1 LLLER
6 EAAGRIAEDDDMSSD
21 TTEPSGS
28 PGTRGRRWPGP
39 TIELAATE
47 IKNGGRSAYFGLR
60 FVAPLLSWA
69 RTQKERLMAW
79 WAARTPPD
87 PPWRLI
93 GAIAAGV
100 LLVVLLVF
108 LTGQFSGDETRIR
121 TIEAR
126 IARAEQ
132 QVRELS
138 GRAPANGVDP
148 KVLDELAARVAKL
161 EAGGSA
167 TRPLAADP
175 ALANRMATLEG
186 ALKSLEEKISV
197 VARRT
202 DDIDL
207 VARDAREKAAATA
220 AAVAELTQKM
230 ARLSSTSDLDASV
243 NRIAAL
249 ERLVGTVQAELAKRG
264 VGENG
269 DRPVRLAVTASALNT
284 AVERGDA
291 FSSELAAAKQLAG
304 DSSTALAPLE
314 PFAATGLPSATAL
327 GRELV
332 ALTNALAQTSGAP
345 PREGG
350 FLDRL
355 QANAERLVRIR
366 PLDEPPGDDPAAV
379 LTRIEQRALQADL
392 PGALTELAK
401 LPAPARAAAQA
412 WIAKAQARLAAV
424 AASRRFAADA
434 FAALGKTPE
443 AR

>member
-1 LLLER
+1 
-6 EAAGRIAEDDDMSSD
+6 MSSD

-39 TIELAATE
+39 TIELEATE
-47 IKNGGRSAYFGLR
+47 IKSGGRSAHFGLR
-60 FVAPLLSWA
+60 FVAPFLSWVTA
-69 RTQKERLMAW
+69 QKERLMAW

-100 LLVVLLVF
+100 VLVVLLVF

-132 QVRELS
+132 QMRELS
-138 GRAPANGVDP
+138 GRPPANGVDS
-148 KVLDELAARVAKL
+148 KALDELTARVAKL

-167 TRPLAADP
+167 TRPPAADP

-186 ALKSLEEKISV
+186 TLKSLEEKIGV

-207 VARDAREKAAATA
+207 VARDAREKVAATA

-264 VGENG
+264 VGEAG

-291 FSSELAAAKQLAG
+291 FAAELAAAKQLAG
-304 DSSTALAPLE
+304 DAAALAPLE
-314 PFAATGLPSATAL
+314 PFAATGLPSAAAL

-401 LPAPARAAAQA
+401 LPAPARVAAQA

>member
-28 PGTRGRRWPGP
+28 QGTRGRRWPGP
-39 TIELAATE
+39 TIELEATE
-47 IKNGGRSAYFGLR
+47 IKNGGRSAYFARR
-60 FVAPLLSWA
+60 FVAPFLSWA
-69 RTQKERLMAW
+69 SAQQERLMAW

-87 PPWRLI
+87 PPWR
-93 GAIAAGV
+93 AIAAVVAGIV
-100 LLVVLLVF
+100 LVVLLVF
-108 LTGQFSGDETRIR
+108 LAGQFSNDESRLRI
-121 TIEAR
+121 IEAR
-126 IARAEQ
+126 VARAEQ

-138 GRAPANGVDP
+138 GRAPTNSVDS
-148 KVLDELAARVAKL
+148 KALDDLVARVAKL
-161 EAGGSA
+161 ETGAGGA
-167 TRPLAADP
+167 RPPGVDP
-175 ALANRMATLEG
+175 ALVYRMATLEG

-207 VARDAREKAAATA
+207 IARDARDKAAASA
-220 AAVAELTQKM
+220 AAIAELTQKM
-230 ARLSSTSDLDASV
+230 ARLSSASELDASV

-249 ERLVGTVQAELAKRG
+249 ERVAGAMQAELAKRG
-264 VGENG
+264 VGETG
-269 DRPVRLAVTASALNT
+269 DRPVRLAVTASALNA

-291 FSSELAAAKQLAG
+291 FAAELAAAKLLAG
-304 DSSTALAPLE
+304 DVAALAPLE

-327 GRELV
+327 GRELL

-350 FLDRL
+350 FLERL

-392 PGALTELAK
+392 PGAIKELAK

-424 AASRRFAADA
+424 AASRRFASDA

>member
-1 LLLER
+1 
-6 EAAGRIAEDDDMSSD
+6 MSSD

-60 FVAPLLSWA
+60 FVAPFLSWVTA
-69 RTQKERLMAW
+69 QKERLMAW

-87 PPWRLI
+87 PPWRAI
-93 GAIAAGV
+93 GAVVAGVVLVV
-100 LLVVLLVF
+100 LLVVL
-108 LTGQFSGDETRIR
+108 TGQFSSDETRIR

-126 IARAEQ
+126 IARSEQ
-132 QVRELS
+132 QVRELV
-138 GRAPANGVDP
+138 GRAPTNGVDA
-148 KVLDELAARVAKL
+148 KVLDDLTARVAKL
-161 EAGGSA
+161 EAGASNP
-167 TRPLAADP
+167 RSPSADP

-186 ALKSLEEKISV
+186 ALKSLEEKIGV
-197 VARRT
+197 VARST

-207 VARDAREKAAATA
+207 IARDAREKAATSA
-220 AAVAELTQKM
+220 AAIAELTQKM
-230 ARLSSTSDLDASV
+230 ARLGSASELDASV

-249 ERLVGTVQAELAKRG
+249 ERLMATMQAELAKRG
-264 VGENG
+264 VGETG
-269 DRPVRLAVTASALNT
+269 DRPVRLAVTAAALNT

-291 FSSELAAAKQLAG
+291 FAAELAAAKLLAG
-304 DSSTALAPLE
+304 NAAALAPLE

-392 PGALTELAK
+392 PGALAELAK

-424 AASRRFAADA
+424 AASRRFATDA
-434 FAALGKTPE
+434 FAALGKMPE

>member
-1 LLLER
+1 
-6 EAAGRIAEDDDMSSD
+6 MSSD

-39 TIELAATE
+39 TIELEATE
-47 IKNGGRSAYFGLR
+47 IKNGGRSINFGLR
-60 FVAPLLSWA
+60 FLAPLLNWVST
-69 RTQKERLMAW
+69 RKERLLAW

-87 PPWRLI
+87 PPWRAI
-93 GAIAAGV
+93 GAVAAGV

-108 LTGQFSGDETRIR
+108 VTGQFSSDEIRIR

-132 QVRELS
+132 QVRELA
-138 GRAPANGVDP
+138 GRAPATSVNP
-148 KVLDELAARVAKL
+148 TALEELTARVDKL

-167 TRPLAADP
+167 TRPPAADP

-186 ALKSLEEKISV
+186 ALKSLEEKVGV

-207 VARDAREKAAATA
+207 IARDAREKAAATTA
-220 AAVAELTQKM
+220 AIAELTQKM
-230 ARLSSTSDLDASV
+230 ARLSSMSDLDASV

-249 ERLVGTVQAELAKRG
+249 ERLTAAMQAELAKRG
-264 VGENG
+264 VGETG

-291 FSSELAAAKQLAG
+291 FAAELAAAKQLAG
-304 DSSTALAPLE
+304 DSSTLGPLE

-332 ALTNALAQTSGAP
+332 ALTNALAQSSGAP

-350 FLDRL
+350 FLERL

-379 LTRIEQRALQADL
+379 LTRIEQRAAQADL
-392 PGALTELAK
+392 AGALAELAK
-401 LPAPARAAAQA
+401 LPAPARAPAQA
-412 WIAKAQARLAAV
+412 WTAKAQARLAAV

>member
-6 EAAGRIAEDDDMSSD
+6 EAVGRIAEDDDMSSD

-39 TIELAATE
+39 TIELEATE

-60 FVAPLLSWA
+60 FVAPFLSWLSVQ
-69 RTQKERLMAW
+69 RERLMAW

-100 LLVVLLVF
+100 VLVGLLVF

-138 GRAPANGVDP
+138 GRAPANGVDA
-148 KVLDELAARVAKL
+148 KALDELTARVAKL

-167 TRPLAADP
+167 TRPPAADP

-207 VARDAREKAAATA
+207 IARDARDKAGATA

-264 VGENG
+264 VGEAG

-291 FSSELAAAKQLAG
+291 FAAELAAAKQLAG
-304 DSSTALAPLE
+304 DAAALAPLE

-327 GRELV
+327 GRELA

-392 PGALTELAK
+392 PGALAELTK

>member
-1 LLLER
+1 
-6 EAAGRIAEDDDMSSD
+6 MSSD

-39 TIELAATE
+39 TIELEATE

-60 FVAPLLSWA
+60 FVAPFLSWLSVQ
-69 RTQKERLMAW
+69 RERLMAW

-100 LLVVLLVF
+100 VLVGLLVF

-138 GRAPANGVDP
+138 GRAPANGVDA
-148 KVLDELAARVAKL
+148 KALDELTARVAKL

-167 TRPLAADP
+167 TRPPAADP

-207 VARDAREKAAATA
+207 IARDARDKAGATA

-264 VGENG
+264 VGEAG

-291 FSSELAAAKQLAG
+291 FAAELAAAKQLAG
-304 DSSTALAPLE
+304 DAAALAPLE

-327 GRELV
+327 GRELA

-392 PGALTELAK
+392 PGALAELTK

>member
-1 LLLER
+1 MM
-6 EAAGRIAEDDDMSSD
+6 IMSSD

-28 PGTRGRRWPGP
+28 PSPRGRRWPGP
-39 TIELAATE
+39 TIELEATE
-47 IKNGGRSAYFGLR
+47 IKSGGRSINFGLR
-60 FVAPLLSWA
+60 FVAPFLSWVSA
-69 RTQKERLMAW
+69 QRERLMAW

-87 PPWRLI
+87 PPWRAI
-93 GAIAAGV
+93 GAVAAGIV
-100 LLVVLLVF
+100 VVVLLVF

-126 IARAEQ
+126 VARAEQ
-132 QVRELS
+132 QVRELA
-138 GRAPANGVDP
+138 GRAPTNGVDA
-148 KVLDELAARVAKL
+148 KALDDLTARVAKL
-161 EAGGSA
+161 EAGGSNP
-167 TRPLAADP
+167 RSPGADP

-207 VARDAREKAAATA
+207 IARDAREKAQASA
-220 AAVAELTQKM
+220 AAIAELAQKM

-249 ERLVGTVQAELAKRG
+249 ERLTGAMQAELAKRG
-264 VGENG
+264 VGDAG
-269 DRPVRLAVTASALNT
+269 DRPARLAVTASALNT

-291 FSSELAAAKQLAG
+291 FAAELAAAKQLAG
-304 DSSTALAPLE
+304 DAAALAPLE

-332 ALTNALAQTSGAP
+332 ALTNALAPTSGAP

-392 PGALTELAK
+392 PGALAELAK

>member
-1 LLLER
+1 
-6 EAAGRIAEDDDMSSD
+6 MSSD

-47 IKNGGRSAYFGLR
+47 IKNGGRSAHFGLR
-60 FVAPLLSWA
+60 FVAPFLSWVTA
-69 RTQKERLMAW
+69 QKERLMAW

-87 PPWRLI
+87 PPWRAI
-93 GAIAAGV
+93 GAVVAGVVLVV
-100 LLVVLLVF
+100 LLVVL
-108 LTGQFSGDETRIR
+108 TGQFSSDETRIR

-126 IARAEQ
+126 IARSEQ
-132 QVRELS
+132 QVRELV
-138 GRAPANGVDP
+138 GRAPTNGVDA
-148 KVLDELAARVAKL
+148 KVLDDLTARVAKL

-167 TRPLAADP
+167 TRSPGADP

-186 ALKSLEEKISV
+186 ALKSLEEKIGV

-207 VARDAREKAAATA
+207 IARDAREKAATSA
-220 AAVAELTQKM
+220 AAIAELTQKM
-230 ARLSSTSDLDASV
+230 ARLGSASELDASV

-249 ERLVGTVQAELAKRG
+249 ERLIGTMQAELAKRG
-264 VGENG
+264 VGETG

-291 FSSELAAAKQLAG
+291 FTSELAAAKLLAG
-304 DSSTALAPLE
+304 NAAALAPLE

-392 PGALTELAK
+392 PGALAELAK
-401 LPAPARAAAQA
+401 LPAPARTAAQA

>member
-1 LLLER
+1 
-6 EAAGRIAEDDDMSSD
+6 MSSD

-47 IKNGGRSAYFGLR
+47 ISGGRSAHFRLR
-60 FVAPLLSWA
+60 FVAPFLSWVTA
-69 RTQKERLMAW
+69 QKERLMAW

-87 PPWRLI
+87 PPWRAI
-93 GAIAAGV
+93 GAVAAGIVVLV
-100 LLVVLLVF
+100 LLVL
-108 LTGQFSGDETRIR
+108 LTGRFSGDDGRIR

-138 GRAPANGVDP
+138 GRAPTNGVEAQA
-148 KVLDELAARVAKL
+148 LHELTARVAKL
-161 EAGGSA
+161 EAGGSN
-167 TRPLAADP
+167 TRPPAADP

-186 ALKSLEEKISV
+186 ALKSIEEKIGV

-207 VARDAREKAAATA
+207 IARDAREKAQGTA
-220 AAVAELTQKM
+220 AAIAELTQKM
-230 ARLSSTSDLDASV
+230 ARLSNASDLDASV
-243 NRIAAL
+243 NRIAVL
-249 ERLVGTVQAELAKRG
+249 ERLTGAMQAELAKRG
-264 VGENG
+264 IGEAG
-269 DRPVRLAVTASALNT
+269 DRPVRLAVTAAALNT

-291 FSSELAAAKQLAG
+291 FAAELAAAKLLAG
-304 DSSTALAPLE
+304 DAGALAPLE
-314 PFAATGLPSATAL
+314 SFAATGLPSATAL

-332 ALTNALAQTSGAP
+332 ALTNALAQTSGAS

-379 LTRIEQRALQADL
+379 LVRVEQRAIQADL
-392 PGALTELAK
+392 SGALAELAK
-401 LPAPARAAAQA
+401 LPAPARAAAQP

-443 AR
+443 GR

>member
-1 LLLER
+1 
-6 EAAGRIAEDDDMSSD
+6 MSSD
-21 TTEPSGS
+21 TSEPSGS

-47 IKNGGRSAYFGLR
+47 IKNGGRSINFGLR
-60 FVAPLLSWA
+60 FVAPFLNWVSA
-69 RTQKERLMAW
+69 RKERLLAW

-87 PPWRLI
+87 PPWRAI
-93 GAIAAGV
+93 GAVVAGI
-100 LLVVLLVF
+100 VVLVLMVF
-108 LTGQFSGDETRIR
+108 LTGQFSSDEARIR

-132 QVRELS
+132 QVRELA
-138 GRAPANGVDP
+138 GRPPANGVNA
-148 KVLDELAARVAKL
+148 KALDDLTARVAKL

-167 TRPLAADP
+167 TRPPAADP

-186 ALKSLEEKISV
+186 TLKSLEEKIGV

-207 VARDAREKAAATA
+207 IARDARDKAAATA
-220 AAVAELTQKM
+220 AAITELTQKM
-230 ARLSSTSDLDASV
+230 ARLSSASELDASV

-249 ERLVGTVQAELAKRG
+249 ERITGAMQAELAKRG
-264 VGENG
+264 IGETG

-291 FSSELAAAKQLAG
+291 FAAELAAARQLTG
-304 DSSTALAPLE
+304 DAAALAPLE

-332 ALTNALAQTSGAP
+332 ALTGTLAQTSGAP
-345 PREGG
+345 PRDGG
-350 FLDRL
+350 FLERL

-379 LTRIEQRALQADL
+379 LVRIEQRASQADL
-392 PGALTELAK
+392 PGALAELAK

-412 WIAKAQARLAAV
+412 WIAKAQARLAAI

>member
-1 LLLER
+1 
-6 EAAGRIAEDDDMSSD
+6 MSSD

-28 PGTRGRRWPGP
+28 PGSRGRRWPGP

-47 IKNGGRSAYFGLR
+47 IKNGGRSAYFARR
-60 FVAPLLSWA
+60 FVAPFVSWA
-69 RTQKERLMAW
+69 SAQKERLMAW

-87 PPWRLI
+87 PPWR
-93 GAIAAGV
+93 AIAAVAAGIV
-100 LLVVLLVF
+100 LIVLLVF
-108 LTGQFSGDETRIR
+108 LAAQFSNDESRIR
-121 TIEAR
+121 IIEAR

-138 GRAPANGVDP
+138 GRAPTNSVDP
-148 KVLDELAARVAKL
+148 KALDDLTARVAKL
-161 EAGGSA
+161 ETGAGGARS
-167 TRPLAADP
+167 PAADP

-186 ALKSLEEKISV
+186 VLKSLEEKISV

-202 DDIDL
+202 DDVDL
-207 VARDAREKAAATA
+207 IARDARDKAQASAAAI
-220 AAVAELTQKM
+220 AELTQKM

-243 NRIAAL
+243 GRIAAL
-249 ERLVGTVQAELAKRG
+249 ERLTGAMQAELAKRG
-264 VGENG
+264 VGETG
-269 DRPVRLAVTASALNT
+269 DRPVRLAVTASALNA

-291 FSSELAAAKQLAG
+291 FVAELAAAKLLAG
-304 DSSTALAPLE
+304 DAAALAPLE
-314 PFAATGLPSATAL
+314 PFAATGMPSATAL

-350 FLDRL
+350 FLERL

-366 PLDEPPGDDPAAV
+366 PIDEPPGDDPAAV

-392 PGALTELAK
+392 PGAIKELAK

-424 AASRRFAADA
+424 AASRRFVADA

>member
-6 EAAGRIAEDDDMSSD
+6 KAAGRIAEDDDMSSD

-39 TIELAATE
+39 TIELEATE
-47 IKNGGRSAYFGLR
+47 IKNGGRSAHFGLR
-60 FVAPLLSWA
+60 FVAPFLSWVTA
-69 RTQKERLMAW
+69 QRERLMAW

-87 PPWRLI
+87 PPWRAI
-93 GAIAAGV
+93 GAVAAGIV
-100 LLVVLLVF
+100 VIVLLVF
-108 LTGQFSGDETRIR
+108 LTGQFSGDESRIR
-121 TIEAR
+121 TVEAR

-148 KVLDELAARVAKL
+148 GALDELTARVAKL
-161 EAGGSA
+161 ETGGSA
-167 TRPLAADP
+167 TRPAGADP

-186 ALKSLEEKISV
+186 ALKSLEEKNSV

-207 VARDAREKAAATA
+207 IARDAREKAQATA
-220 AAVAELTQKM
+220 AAIAELTQKM

-243 NRIAAL
+243 NRIAVL
-249 ERLVGTVQAELAKRG
+249 ERLIGTVQAELAKRG
-264 VGENG
+264 VGETG
-269 DRPVRLAVTASALNT
+269 DRPVRLAVTAAALNT

-291 FSSELAAAKQLAG
+291 FTAELAAAKLLAG
-304 DSSTALAPLE
+304 DAAALAPLA
-314 PFAATGLPSATAL
+314 PFAGTGLPSATAL

-424 AASRRFAADA
+424 AASRRFATDA

>member
-1 LLLER
+1 
-6 EAAGRIAEDDDMSSD
+6 MSSD

-28 PGTRGRRWPGP
+28 PGTRSRRWPGP
-39 TIELAATE
+39 TIELEATE
-47 IKNGGRSAYFGLR
+47 IKSGGRSAYFGLR
-60 FVAPLLSWA
+60 FVTPLLSWLSA
-69 RTQKERLMAW
+69 QKERLMAW

-100 LLVVLLVF
+100 VLVVLLVF

-138 GRAPANGVDP
+138 GRAPTSSVDP
-148 KVLDELAARVAKL
+148 KALDELTARVAKL

-167 TRPLAADP
+167 TRPPATDP

-186 ALKSLEEKISV
+186 TLKSLEEKIGV

-202 DDIDL
+202 DDIDI
-207 VARDAREKAAATA
+207 VARDARDKAAASA
-220 AAVAELTQKM
+220 AAIAELTQKM

-249 ERLVGTVQAELAKRG
+249 ERLVGTVQAELARRG
-264 VGENG
+264 IGEAG

-291 FSSELAAAKQLAG
+291 FAAELAAAKQLAG
-304 DSSTALAPLE
+304 DAAALAPLE
-314 PFAATGLPSATAL
+314 PFAATGLPSTTAL

>member
-1 LLLER
+1 
-6 EAAGRIAEDDDMSSD
+6 MSSD

-39 TIELAATE
+39 TIELEATE

-60 FVAPLLSWA
+60 FVTPLLSWA
-69 RTQKERLMAW
+69 SAQKERLMAW

-87 PPWRLI
+87 PPWRAI
-93 GAIAAGV
+93 GAVAAGIVVLV
-100 LLVVLLVF
+100 LLVL
-108 LTGQFSGDETRIR
+108 LTGRFSGDDGRIR

-138 GRAPANGVDP
+138 GRAPTNDVEARA
-148 KVLDELAARVAKL
+148 LHELTARVAKL
-161 EAGGSA
+161 EAGGSN
-167 TRPLAADP
+167 TRPPAADP

-186 ALKSLEEKISV
+186 ALKSIEEKIGV

-207 VARDAREKAAATA
+207 IARDAREKAQGTA
-220 AAVAELTQKM
+220 AAIAELTQKM
-230 ARLSSTSDLDASV
+230 ARLSNASDLDASV
-243 NRIAAL
+243 NRIAVL
-249 ERLVGTVQAELAKRG
+249 ERLTGAMQAELAKRG
-264 VGENG
+264 IGEAG
-269 DRPVRLAVTASALNT
+269 DRPVRLAVTAAALNT

-291 FSSELAAAKQLAG
+291 FAAELAAAKLLAG
-304 DSSTALAPLE
+304 DAGVLAPLE

-379 LTRIEQRALQADL
+379 LVRLEQRAIQADL
-392 PGALTELAK
+392 SGALAELAK
-401 LPAPARAAAQA
+401 LPAPARAAAQP

-443 AR
+443 GR

>member
-1 LLLER
+1 MTT
-6 EAAGRIAEDDDMSSD
+6 MSSD

-28 PGTRGRRWPGP
+28 PGSRGRRWPGP

-47 IKNGGRSAYFGLR
+47 IKNGGRSAYFAR
-60 FVAPLLSWA
+60 HFVAPFVSWA
-69 RTQKERLMAW
+69 SAQKERLMAW

-87 PPWRLI
+87 PPWR
-93 GAIAAGV
+93 GIAAVVAGIV
-100 LLVVLLVF
+100 LVVLLVF
-108 LTGQFSGDETRIR
+108 LAGQFSNDESRLRI
-121 TIEAR
+121 IEAR
-126 IARAEQ
+126 VARAEQ

-138 GRAPANGVDP
+138 GRAPTNSVDS
-148 KVLDELAARVAKL
+148 KALDDLTARLAKL
-161 EAGGSA
+161 EAGTGGA
-167 TRPLAADP
+167 RPPGVDP
-175 ALANRMATLEG
+175 ALVYRMATLEG

-207 VARDAREKAAATA
+207 IARDAREKTQASAAAI
-220 AAVAELTQKM
+220 AELTQKM
-230 ARLSSTSDLDASV
+230 ARLSSTSELDASV

-249 ERLVGTVQAELAKRG
+249 ERITGTMQADLAKRG
-264 VGENG
+264 VGEIG

-291 FSSELAAAKQLAG
+291 FTAELAAAKLLAG
-304 DSSTALAPLE
+304 DAAALAPLE

-350 FLDRL
+350 FLERL

-379 LTRIEQRALQADL
+379 LTRIEQRALQGDL
-392 PGALTELAK
+392 PGAIKELAK

-424 AASRRFAADA
+424 AASRRFASDA

>member
-1 LLLER
+1 MMT
-6 EAAGRIAEDDDMSSD
+6 MSSD

-28 PGTRGRRWPGP
+28 PGSRGRRWPGP

-47 IKNGGRSAYFGLR
+47 IKNGGRSAYFARR
-60 FVAPLLSWA
+60 FVAPFLSWA
-69 RTQKERLMAW
+69 SAQKERLMAW

-87 PPWRLI
+87 PPWR
-93 GAIAAGV
+93 AIAAVVAGIV
-100 LLVVLLVF
+100 LVVLLVF
-108 LTGQFSGDETRIR
+108 LAGQFSNDESRLRI
-121 TIEAR
+121 IEAR

-138 GRAPANGVDP
+138 GRPPTNSVDAKALDELTARVARLEAGTGGARPPGVDP
-148 KVLDELAARVAKL
+148 
-161 EAGGSA
+161 
-167 TRPLAADP
+167 
-175 ALANRMATLEG
+175 ALVYRMATLEG
-186 ALKSLEEKISV
+186 TLKSLEEKISV

-207 VARDAREKAAATA
+207 IAREAREKTEASAAAI
-220 AAVAELTQKM
+220 AELTQKM
-230 ARLSSTSDLDASV
+230 ARLSSASELEASV

-249 ERLVGTVQAELAKRG
+249 ERVTGAMQAELAKRG
-264 VGENG
+264 IGETG

-291 FSSELAAAKQLAG
+291 YAAELAAAKLLAG
-304 DSSTALAPLE
+304 DSPTLAPLE
-314 PFAATGLPSATAL
+314 PFATTGLPSATAL

-350 FLDRL
+350 FLERL

-392 PGALTELAK
+392 PGAIKELAK

-434 FAALGKTPE
+434 YAALGKTPE

>member
-6 EAAGRIAEDDDMSSD
+6 KAAGRIAEDDDMSSD

-39 TIELAATE
+39 TIELEATE
-47 IKNGGRSAYFGLR
+47 IKNGGRSAHFGLR
-60 FVAPLLSWA
+60 FVAPFLSWVTA
-69 RTQKERLMAW
+69 QRERLMAW

-87 PPWRLI
+87 PPWRAI
-93 GAIAAGV
+93 GAVAAGIV
-100 LLVVLLVF
+100 VIVLLVF
-108 LTGQFSGDETRIR
+108 LTGQFSGDESRIR

-132 QVRELS
+132 QVRDLS

-148 KVLDELAARVAKL
+148 GALDELTARVAKL
-161 EAGGSA
+161 ETGGSA
-167 TRPLAADP
+167 TRPPGADP

-186 ALKSLEEKISV
+186 ALKSLEEKNSV

-207 VARDAREKAAATA
+207 IARDAREKAQATA
-220 AAVAELTQKM
+220 AAIAELTQKM

-243 NRIAAL
+243 NRIAVL
-249 ERLVGTVQAELAKRG
+249 ERLIGTVQAELAKRG
-264 VGENG
+264 VGETG
-269 DRPVRLAVTASALNT
+269 DRPVRLAVTAAALNT

-291 FSSELAAAKQLAG
+291 FAAELAAAKQLAG
-304 DSSTALAPLE
+304 NAAALAPLE

-401 LPAPARAAAQA
+401 LPAPARAAAQP

>member
-1 LLLER
+1 LLLEG

-28 PGTRGRRWPGP
+28 PGSRGRRWPGP

-47 IKNGGRSAYFGLR
+47 IKNGGRSAYFARR
-60 FVAPLLSWA
+60 FVAPFVSWA
-69 RTQKERLMAW
+69 SAQKERLMAW

-87 PPWRLI
+87 PPWR
-93 GAIAAGV
+93 AIAVVVAGIV
-100 LLVVLLVF
+100 LVVLMVF
-108 LTGQFSGDETRIR
+108 LAGQFSNDESRIR
-121 TIEAR
+121 IIEAR
-126 IARAEQ
+126 VARAEQ
-132 QVRELS
+132 QMREVS
-138 GRAPANGVDP
+138 GRAPTNSVDS
-148 KVLDELAARVAKL
+148 KALDDLTARLAKL
-161 EAGGSA
+161 EAGGA
-167 TRPLAADP
+167 RPPAADP

-186 ALKSLEEKISV
+186 TLKSLEEKISV
-197 VARRT
+197 VARRS

-207 VARDAREKAAATA
+207 IARDARDKAAASA
-220 AAVAELTQKM
+220 AAIAELTQKM
-230 ARLSSTSDLDASV
+230 ARLSSASELDASV

-249 ERLVGTVQAELAKRG
+249 ERITAAMQAELAKRG
-264 VGENG
+264 VGETG
-269 DRPVRLAVTASALNT
+269 DRPVRLAVTASALNA

-291 FSSELAAAKQLAG
+291 FAAELAAAKLLAG
-304 DSSTALAPLE
+304 DAAALAPLD
-314 PFAATGLPSATAL
+314 PFAPTGLPSATAL

-350 FLDRL
+350 FLERL

-392 PGALTELAK
+392 PGAIKELAK
-401 LPAPARAAAQA
+401 LPAPARTSAQA

>member
-1 LLLER
+1 
-6 EAAGRIAEDDDMSSD
+6 MSSD

-47 IKNGGRSAYFGLR
+47 IKNGWRSTDFLLR
-60 FVAPLLSWA
+60 FLAPLLSWVRA
-69 RTQKERLMAW
+69 QKERLMAW

-100 LLVVLLVF
+100 VLVVLLVF

-132 QVRELS
+132 QVRELA
-138 GRAPANGVDP
+138 GRPPTNGVDA
-148 KVLDELAARVAKL
+148 KALDELAARVAKL

-167 TRPLAADP
+167 PRPPGTDP

-186 ALKSLEEKISV
+186 TLKSLEEKIGV

-207 VARDAREKAAATA
+207 IARDARDKAAASA
-220 AAVAELTQKM
+220 AAIAELTQKM
-230 ARLSSTSDLDASV
+230 ARLSSTSDLDASIS
-243 NRIAAL
+243 RIAAL

-291 FSSELAAAKQLAG
+291 FAAELAAAKQLAG
-304 DSSTALAPLE
+304 DAGALAPLE
-314 PFAATGLPSATAL
+314 PFAATGLPSAAAL
-327 GRELV
+327 GRELA
-332 ALTNALAQTSGAP
+332 ALTNTLAQTSGAP

-350 FLDRL
+350 FLERL

-401 LPAPARAAAQA
+401 LPAPARAAAQT